1 MSRSFSWGEGTDDG
15 FFFSSFPDD
24 VNLASALT
32 RATTLDAPLGRSGLS
47 ASFFFKFGNLQVSD
61 AWLAGGGYGVIQV
74 QHQGRQTGGGVAHDG
89 TGDEREIRSER

>member
-1 MSRSFSWGEGTDDG
+1 MTA

-47 ASFFFKFGNLQVSD
+47 ASFFFFFFNLATFRSLTRG
-61 AWLAGGGYGVIQV
+61 WLE
-74 QHQGRQTGGGVAHDG
+74 
-89 TGDEREIRSER
+89 GDMV